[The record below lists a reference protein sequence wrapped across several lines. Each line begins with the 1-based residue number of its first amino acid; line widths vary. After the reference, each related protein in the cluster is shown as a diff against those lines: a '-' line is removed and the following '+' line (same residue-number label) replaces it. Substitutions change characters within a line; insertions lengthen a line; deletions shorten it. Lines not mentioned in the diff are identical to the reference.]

1 MTSEEMAAEFSTV
14 SGKYAVTELIHCLT
28 EACSKD
34 PCFAKAAAADSV
46 LAFESLARTHTNA
59 REDHVTT
66 ACQLF
71 SAAIFNAMTDVQAD
85 ITYLEDEANS

>member
-1 MTSEEMAAEFSTV
+1 M
-14 SGKYAVTELIHCLT
+14 
-28 EACSKD
+28 
-34 PCFAKAAAADSV
+34 
-46 LAFESLARTHTNA
+46 LAFESLVRTHTNA

-85 ITYLEDEANS
+85 ITYLEDEANG

>member
-1 MTSEEMAAEFSTV
+1 M
-14 SGKYAVTELIHCLT
+14 
-28 EACSKD
+28 
-34 PCFAKAAAADSV
+34 
-46 LAFESLARTHTNA
+46 LAFESLVRTHTNA

-71 SAAIFNAMTDVQAD
+71 SAAIFTAMTNIQAD